1 MSFSPKGKATITKLE
16 GHNGTSDDAHARVD
30 FGVSIEDQNCEVA
43 KAVLGVDTVE
53 EVERGFFR
61 TASED
66 ADQNSR
72 FLGIKRISCNA
83 KWEGKHVLKIK
94 GLRSLR
100 VAKIAGVALVPRGH
114 AKFDL
119 NFNISI
125 EQPPA
130 GYVDSLMV
138 MMNKAVDFELVH
150 DAGLFDKTGASKS
163 TGEGLPPKPK
173 AAKDIRSGKRLVKKP
188 AKKAA
193 RKPAKKRANG
203 AAASDS
209 LAA

>member
-72 FLGIKRISCNA
+72 FLGIKRLVCNA

-100 VAKIAGVALVPRGH
+100 VAKVAGVALVPRGH

-119 NFNISI
+119 TFNVSI

-130 GYVDSLMV
+130 GYVDSLMT
-138 MMNKAVDFELVH
+138 MMNKAVDFELAH
-150 DAGLFDKTGASKS
+150 DAGLFDKSVKVDYTPPGAK
-163 TGEGLPPKPK
+163 K
-173 AAKDIRSGKRLVKKP
+173 ASEIRSGKRLVKKATKQV

-193 RKPAKKRANG
+193 KKKPARARG
-203 AAASDS
+203 GGTES